1 MIYLDNAAGS
11 HPKPRIV
18 ADAMYRAM
26 THLGASPGRGRH
38 ALARHTADL
47 VEQVRGQI
55 ARLIHAPDPSR
66 VVFTA
71 GATMSLN
78 LAMWGYLYP
87 RGGHV
92 LTTSM
97 EHNAVYRPLR
107 ALAALGRIQLELV
120 EVERWGYL
128 DPAALSARIRPDTSL
143 IAVTHGSNV
152 NGAVQPLA
160 EIASLCRD
168 MDLPL
173 LVDASQTLGLL
184 PLDVQAVDLA
194 MVAIAGHKALYGP
207 AGIGALYVRPGL
219 ELAPL
224 IQGGTGSNS
233 EMPAMPETY
242 PQHLEAGSLNVTGI
256 AGLGAALDFLEAATV
271 PKLYQ
276 YTMELCRELERRVSV
291 LPGVKVYWGKADR
304 ERLPVLALSGY
315 GFTPDQAAEALDGLG
330 VCVRAG
336 YQCAPLAHASLG
348 TLDRDGLVRFS
359 PGRFNTREDMA
370 LAALALEKAIR
381 QRNDPSPTI
390 EDGCA

>member
-47 VEQVRGQI
+47 VEQVRGRI

-78 LAMWGYLYP
+78 LALWGYLYP

-120 EVERWGYL
+120 EVDRWGYI

-152 NGAVQPLA
+152 TGEVYHIEAIGAACRKRGIFFVVDCAQTAGVIPIDV
-160 EIASLCRD
+160 EKMHIDILCF
-168 MDLPL
+168 
-173 LVDASQTLGLL
+173 SGHKGLL
-184 PLDVQAVDLA
+184 
-194 MVAIAGHKALYGP
+194 GP
-207 AGIGALYVRPGL
+207 QGTGGIYIRKGVPIRPFML
-219 ELAPL
+219 
-224 IQGGTGSNS
+224 GGTGSKS
-233 EMPAMPETY
+233 FQLAQPEELPDCFESGTVNT
-242 PQHLEAGSLNVTGI
+242 HGI
-256 AGLGAALDFLEAATV
+256 AGLGAGIDDICQIGMGRIHE
-271 PKLYQ
+271 K
-276 YTMELCRELERRVSV
+276 E
-291 LPGVKVYWGKADR
+291 
-304 ERLPVLALSGY
+304 LALRQYFVDKMKALPEVIVY
-315 GFTPDQAAEALDGLG
+315 GPERGTFTGTVSINIRGMDSNRVAGILG
-330 VCVRAG
+330 EKDIGVRG
-336 YQCAPLAHASLG
+336 GFHCAPLAHRSLG
-348 TLDRDGLVRFS
+348 TDKSGAVRFS
-359 PGRFNTREDMA
+359 FGYGNSYREVE
-370 LAALALEKAIR
+370 AAVSVIR
-381 QRNDPSPTI
+381 QI
-390 EDGCA
+390 VAEKH